1 MLVTLSKVPSR
12 SPSQIS
18 SSMTK
23 PSLGRASW
31 HRLMVIGVK
40 TGEPAFDVQSMLSTC
55 VPMAG
60 SPAAPAAP
68 AGLSVPATRAP
79 LKPTAAAPAARVR
92 KRSMTVSLWFGGA
105 AVRRR
110 NRTGVTTD
118 LTV

>member
-1 MLVTLSKVPSR
+1 
-12 SPSQIS
+12 
-18 SSMTK
+18 
-23 PSLGRASW
+23 
-31 HRLMVIGVK
+31 MVNGVK
-40 TGEPAFDVQSMLSTC
+40 TGEPAFDAQSMLSTC
-55 VPMAG
+55 VPMTG

-68 AGLSVPATRAP
+68 AGLSVLATRAP
-79 LKPTAAAPAARVR
+79 LKPTAAAPATARVR

>member
-1 MLVTLSKVPSR
+1 
-12 SPSQIS
+12 
-18 SSMTK
+18 
-23 PSLGRASW
+23 
-31 HRLMVIGVK
+31 MVIGVK
-40 TGEPAFDVQSMLSTC
+40 NGEPAFDVQSMLSTC

-60 SPAAPAAP
+60 SPAAAVAP

-79 LKPTAAAPAARVR
+79 LTPTAAARVR

-110 NRTGVTTD
+110 TRTGVTAD